1 MIENEKLEFKQE
13 FTDNIFKT
21 IIAFANTKGGEIY
34 IGKDDKGNDIGLKD
48 LNKQYVDLTNGVK
61 QAIAPDT
68 SLIINYELLNDNIIK
83 VSVEE
88 GTNKPYYLVKKGLK
102 PEGVY
107 IRQGATSVMA
117 TTEKI
122 KDLIVENSVLN
133 FEDFPSNEQKL
144 TFFYAE
150 QYFNK
155 HNLMWDEN
163 KFYELGIK
171 NIKNNKYTNVG
182 LLLSDECPYTIKVA
196 IFNDDNNTVFQ
207 DNKEFKGSVLEQL
220 ENAYEYINMYN
231 KSKIDINGDSLNRIE
246 EYEYPRTAIREAL
259 VNSVIHRDYS
269 FSGSIIVNM
278 NQKQMEFISIGGL
291 LERLSIEDIKLGIS
305 QQRNEKLSSVFKRLG
320 VIESYGT
327 GIRRIYDLY
336 SENEIQPE
344 IQVAKNTFKII
355 LPKIKNKIDAKNNSE
370 FDLNFNNSDEVIA
383 YYKKHNGISID
394 KIMSMTGLKKSSAYN
409 IKTKLNQLY
418 GE

>member
-48 LNKQYVDLTNGVK
+48 LNKQYVNLTNGVK

-68 SLIINYELLNDNIIK
+68 SLIINYELLSENVIK

-107 IRQGATSVMA
+107 VRQGATTVMA

-155 HNLMWDEN
+155 HNVEWDEN

-171 NIKNNKYTNVG
+171 NIKNKKYTNVG

-231 KSKIDINGDSLNRIE
+231 KLKIDITGDSLNRIE

-259 VNSVIHRDYS
+259 INSVIHRDYS
-269 FSGSIIVNM
+269 FSGSIIINM

-327 GIRRIYDLY
+327 GIRRIYDVY
-336 SENEIQPE
+336 SKNEIQPE

-355 LPKIKNKIDAKNNSE
+355 LPKIKNKIDIKNDSE
-370 FDLNFNNSDEVIA
+370 LNLNFINSDEVIA
-383 YYKKHNGISID
+383 YYKKHNSISVE

-409 IKTKLNQLY
+409 IKTKLKQLY
-418 GE
+418 G

>member
-107 IRQGATSVMA
+107 IRQGATTVMA

-155 HNLMWDEN
+155 HNVVWDEN

-171 NIKNNKYTNVG
+171 SIKNKKYTNVG

-231 KSKIDINGDSLNRIE
+231 KLKIDINGDSLNRIE
-246 EYEYPRTAIREAL
+246 EYEYPRAAVREAL

-355 LPKIKNKIDAKNNSE
+355 LPKIKNKIEAKNNSE
-370 FDLNFNNSDEVIA
+370 FDLNFNNSHEVIA